1 MSDADLI
8 SCGDVDAAVPT
19 LKTGCRAVLISA
31 MASGQGKTTV
41 TAALARRLVREG
53 KRVRVF
59 KTGPDFLD
67 PMLLARASGAPVHPL
82 DLWMVGHEESRQRLA
97 DAARDADVILVEGV
111 MGLYDGKPSS
121 ADLARAFGL
130 PVLVVVDASAM
141 AQTVGAVVR
150 GLRDYGPCD
159 VLGAIA
165 NRVASA
171 GHAAMVAESLRDVS
185 LVATMPRQSTSLPER
200 HLGLVQAD
208 EIAELDALLDT
219 LADALVLRDGL
230 EAWPLVSF
238 DVPDVD
244 ASTLTAADT
253 TTPGADQHLRT
264 GSIDHASA
272 AVPQALQQG
281 CVRPA
286 SNRNP
291 PLLQGKTIAIARD
304 AAFAFLYPANL
315 ECLRELGADIVFFS
329 PLADEAIPAGA
340 DATYL
345 PGGYPELHAE
355 RLAAAQTWRAS
366 IRAADAAGTPILAE
380 CGGMMAL
387 ADTLVDVHGASWPMA
402 GLLPGAVS
410 MQARLAGLGMQS
422 LPTSQGEVR
431 GHTFHYSR
439 FDTPLA
445 PHAHTTRQRDGSAGE
460 AVYVRGALHASYFH
474 AYFPSR
480 PCAIAAWLGADLT
493 MHTTATKMT
502 SPIASKAHP

>member
-1 MSDADLI
+1 MQDAELI
-8 SCGDVDAAVPT
+8 AHGHVDAAQPT
-19 LKTGCRAVLISA
+19 ITTGCRAVLISA
-31 MASGQGKTTV
+31 IASGQGKTTV

-82 DLWMVGHEESRQRLA
+82 DLWMVGHEASRQRLA

-130 PVLVVVDASAM
+130 PVLVVVDAGAM

-159 VLGAIA
+159 VLGVVA
-165 NRVASA
+165 NRVTTA

-185 LVATMPRQSTSLPER
+185 LVATLPRQVASLPER

-219 LADALVLRDGL
+219 LADALVLRDGI

-238 DVPDVD
+238 DAPDVE
-244 ASTLTAADT
+244 ASKFTAADT
-253 TTPGADQHLRT
+253 ATPRADQHLQA
-264 GSIDHASA
+264 GSIDHATERGLPS
-272 AVPQALQQG
+272 PRQE
-281 CVRPA
+281 
-286 SNRNP
+286 SNLYST
-291 PLLQGKTIAIARD
+291 LLRGKTIAIARD
-304 AAFAFLYPANL
+304 AAFAFVYPANL
-315 ECLRELGADIVFFS
+315 DCLRELGADIVFFS
-329 PLADEAIPAGA
+329 PLADDAVPA
-340 DATYL
+340 DADAIYL

-355 RLAAAQTWRAS
+355 RLASAQTWRAS

-387 ADTLVDVHGASWPMA
+387 ADTLVDAHGASWPMA
-402 GLLPGAVS
+402 GLLPGTVS
-410 MQARLAGLGMQS
+410 MQTKLAGLGMQS
-422 LPTSQGEVR
+422 LPTPHGEVR

-439 FDTPLA
+439 FDTALA

-460 AVYVRGALHASYFH
+460 AVYLRGALHASYFH
-474 AYFPSR
+474 ACFPSQPR
-480 PCAIAAWLGADLT
+480 AIAALLGADLT
-493 MHTTATKMT
+493 MLTTATMT
-502 SPIASKAHP
+502 TSSIAGEARP